1 MRVEAVNSATKVH
14 RAGHFDGSGSRASHG
29 TGSPSADKRSDI
41 PVEQKSSS
49 ERSISEKAF
58 IEMVE
63 RANKALQ
70 GVDKR
75 FEFSIHEGTHEIMV
89 KVVNEENGQVIREIP
104 PEKILDL
111 IAKLWEVAGIFV
123 DEKR

>member
-1 MRVEAVNSATKVH
+1 MKVDQINPVARVQKIEDFK
-14 RAGHFDGSGSRASHG
+14 G
-29 TGSPSADKRSDI
+29 TGLQTSKGAKNLQDSKDRHI
-41 PVEQKSSS
+41 PVEQKLSSQ
-49 ERSISEKAF
+49 RSIGEKAW

-75 FEFSIHEGTHEIMV
+75 FEFSIHEDTHQIMV
-89 KVVNEENGQVIREIP
+89 KVVNNENNEIIREIP

-111 IAKLWEVAGIFV
+111 ISKIWELAGIFV

>member
-1 MRVEAVNSATKVH
+1 MRVDGVSSATRVNKV
-14 RAGHFDGSGSRASHG
+14 GSFDGANHQASKGANNASGSKH
-29 TGSPSADKRSDI
+29 SDV
-41 PVEQKSSS
+41 PVEQKLSSQ
-49 ERSISEKAF
+49 RSISESAW
-58 IEMVE
+58 IEVVE

-89 KVVNEENGQVIREIP
+89 KVVNEENNEVIREIP

-111 IAKLWEVAGIFV
+111 VSKIWEVAGIFV